1 MCRTKTETLAAAR
14 DFTFFTGKSNGSE
27 TFFTLL
33 LYKCFKFSKL
43 FTNFWSY
50 ISLLNFQIT
59 TDCHVFDRFCFSRA
73 VFAYF
78 DESMASIG
86 GYEP

>member
-1 MCRTKTETLAAAR
+1 MCRTKTETLAVAC
-14 DFTFFTGKSNGSE
+14 DFTFFTGKSNRSE

-33 LYKCFKFSKL
+33 IYKFFKFSNL
-43 FTNFWSY
+43 FHNLWSY
-50 ISLLNFQIT
+50 ISLLNFHIT
-59 TDCHVFDRFCFSRA
+59 TDCPVFDRFCFH
-73 VFAYF
+73 VLFAYF